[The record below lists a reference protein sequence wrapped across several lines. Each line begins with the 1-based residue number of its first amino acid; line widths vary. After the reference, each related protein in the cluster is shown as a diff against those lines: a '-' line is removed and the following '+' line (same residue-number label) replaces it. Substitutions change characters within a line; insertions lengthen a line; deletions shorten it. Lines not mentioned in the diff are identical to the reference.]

1 MPKDFFQNLKSR
13 FLKKPSAKELSRFAK
28 ELRFLLEAGL
38 PLIKALSILERSSGN
53 LCAGV
58 VRGLKGDVSSGL
70 SLSQAL
76 RRAGVFPVL
85 FVNVVAAGE
94 GCGGLEGGLSRLAE
108 HFESKDEL
116 KKKVISSLSY
126 PALVLL
132 VSFASMLFISFYL
145 VPTVGGV
152 LSGLGVPLPLFTGI
166 VCSTG
171 EFIISFWHLIIL
183 ASIILPLIAGWYLKK
198 RFGESFWDAAILKL
212 PVAGDIARK
221 MILARISGT
230 FSTLLSSGVPM
241 LSAISVAA
249 AASANA
255 AYKDALGKASKDVE
269 EGSPLSAA
277 LHRTGLFPESY
288 CEMVCVGESS
298 GKIDVIFADLSK
310 YFGGEAEAKIK
321 AVSSMIEPAATVV
334 VGGLVAFIVLSVFLP
349 LLSIVDALA
358 K

>member
-1 MPKDFFQNLKSR
+1 MPKDFLQNLKAK
-13 FLKKPSAKELSRFAK
+13 FIKKPSAKELSRFAK

-38 PLIKALSILERSSGN
+38 PLIKALSILERSSGK
-53 LCAGV
+53 LFAGI
-58 VRGLKGDVSSGL
+58 VRGLKDDVSSGL

-76 RRAGVFPVL
+76 RRAGLFPEL

-116 KKKVISSLSY
+116 KKKVVSSLSY
-126 PALVLL
+126 PALVLF
-132 VSFASMLFISFYL
+132 VSFASILFISFYL

-152 LSGLGVPLPLFTGI
+152 LSGLGVPLPLFTRI
-166 VCSTG
+166 VASMG
-171 EFIISFWHLIIL
+171 EFIISFWYLIIL
-183 ASIILPLIAGWYLKK
+183 ASIILTILVSRYLKK
-198 RFGESFWDAAILKL
+198 RFGPSFWEAAVLKL
-212 PVAGDIARK
+212 PIAGDVARK
-221 MILARISGT
+221 LVLARISGT

-249 AASANA
+249 AASANTV
-255 AYKDALGKASKDVE
+255 YKDALSRTSKDVE
-269 EGSPLSAA
+269 EGNSLSSA
-277 LHRTGLFPESY
+277 LERTGLFPEAY

-298 GKIDVIFADLSK
+298 GKLDVIFADLER
-310 YFGGEAEAKIK
+310 YFGREAEAKIK

-334 VGGLVAFIVLSVFLP
+334 VGGIVAFIVLSVFLP